1 MPVGY
6 TGNISR
12 ELARI
17 RPADNINPYFLRF
30 LMLSDFFQ
38 RYLDNAEVG
47 TTRAEISIKILRQ
60 LFVLIPPENE
70 QQEIVKRIELV
81 EESIRNGEHELRK
94 VKLLKTGLMQD
105 LLTGRKRVTPL
116 LEPATTD

>member
-1 MPVGY
+1 
-6 TGNISR
+6 
-12 ELARI
+12 
-17 RPADNINPYFLRF
+17 